1 MQHQLL
7 AVRKHF
13 CPIGRSLLAAVRIV
27 AALAFCATQ
36 ANAAELLATNEAAPA
51 KAQNKQLHAA
61 IAAHKGHPVLINFWA
76 SWCEPCREEMP
87 ALQRLAKRWQARGL
101 TVITVAVA
109 DSPRQV
115 SDTLE
120 KPNVQLP
127 VIHDPEQQ
135 IIQRW
140 GVSFLP
146 TTLILDA
153 RQRIRLRG
161 QGAIDWDAAAIDRQL
176 QPLFK

>member
-7 AVRKHF
+7 AVRKRF
-13 CPIGRSLLAAVRIV
+13 CPFVRRLLAAVRIV

-120 KPNVQLP
+120 KLNVQLP

-140 GVSFLP
+140 GVGFLP

-153 RQRIRLRG
+153 RQRIRLHG
-161 QGAIDWDAAAIDRQL
+161 QGTIDWDAAAIDRQL

>member
-7 AVRKHF
+7 AVRKRF
-13 CPIGRSLLAAVRIV
+13 CPFVRRLLAAVRIV

-51 KAQNKQLHAA
+51 KAQNKQLHDA

-120 KPNVQLP
+120 KLNVQLP

-135 IIQRW
+135 IIPRW

>member
-1 MQHQLL
+1 MRKRCRLL
-7 AVRKHF
+7 VR
-13 CPIGRSLLAAVRIV
+13 RLLAAARIL
-27 AALAFCATQ
+27 AAWAFCATQ
-36 ANAAELLATNEAAPA
+36 ANAAELLGYQRSGSSEGAKQATPRRT
-51 KAQNKQLHAA
+51 
-61 IAAHKGHPVLINFWA
+61 AAHQGQSRPHQLLGYVVRTVPGGNA
-76 SWCEPCREEMP
+76 GAPGSR
-87 ALQRLAKRWQARGL
+87 AKRWQARGL

-109 DSPRQV
+109 DNPRQV

-120 KPNVQLP
+120 KLNVQLP

-140 GVSFLP
+140 GVSFPP

-161 QGAIDWDAAAIDRQL
+161 QGAIDWDAAAIDRQIL

>member
-1 MQHQLL
+1 MHHQSL
-7 AVRKHF
+7 AVRKRCRLF
-13 CPIGRSLLAAVRIV
+13 VRRLLAAARII

-36 ANAAELLATNEAAPA
+36 ANAAELLVTNEAFPA

-76 SWCEPCREEMP
+76 TWCEPCREEMP

-109 DSPRQV
+109 DNPRQV

-120 KPNVQLP
+120 KLNVQLP

>member
-7 AVRKHF
+7 AVRKRF
-13 CPIGRSLLAAVRIV
+13 CPFVRRLLAAVRIV

-51 KAQNKQLHAA
+51 KAQNKQLHDA

-120 KPNVQLP
+120 KLNVQLP
-127 VIHDPEQQ
+127 VIHNPEQQ
-135 IIQRW
+135 IIPRW

>member
-7 AVRKHF
+7 AVRKRF
-13 CPIGRSLLAAVRIV
+13 CPFVRRLLAAVRIV

-51 KAQNKQLHAA
+51 KAQNKQLHDA

-109 DSPRQV
+109 DSPWQV

-120 KPNVQLP
+120 KLNVQLP

-140 GVSFLP
+140 GVSFVP

-161 QGAIDWDAAAIDRQL
+161 QGAIDWDAASIDRQL
-176 QPLFK
+176 QALFN

>member
-7 AVRKHF
+7 AVRKRF
-13 CPIGRSLLAAVRIV
+13 CPFVRRLLAAVRIV

-36 ANAAELLATNEAAPA
+36 ANAAELLSTNEAAPA

-61 IAAHKGHPVLINFWA
+61 IAAHKGHPVLITFWA

-109 DSPRQV
+109 DSPRHV

-120 KPNVQLP
+120 KLNVQLP

-140 GVSFLP
+140 GVLAVP
-146 TTLILDA
+146 TTVILDK
-153 RQRIRLRG
+153 RHRIRLLG
-161 QGAIDWDAAAIDRQL
+161 QGDINWDATAIDRQL

>member
-7 AVRKHF
+7 AVRKRF
-13 CPIGRSLLAAVRIV
+13 CPFVRRLLAAVRIV

-120 KPNVQLP
+120 KLNVQLP

-135 IIQRW
+135 IIPRW

>member
-7 AVRKHF
+7 AVRKRF
-13 CPIGRSLLAAVRIV
+13 CPFVRRLLAAVRIV

-36 ANAAELLATNEAAPA
+36 ANADELLDTNEAAPA

-120 KPNVQLP
+120 KLNVQLP

>member
-13 CPIGRSLLAAVRIV
+13 CPFVRSLLAAVRIV

-120 KPNVQLP
+120 KLNVQLP

>member
-1 MQHQLL
+1 
-7 AVRKHF
+7 
-13 CPIGRSLLAAVRIV
+13 
-27 AALAFCATQ
+27 
-36 ANAAELLATNEAAPA
+36 
-51 KAQNKQLHAA
+51 
-61 IAAHKGHPVLINFWA
+61 
-76 SWCEPCREEMP
+76 MP

-109 DSPRQV
+109 DNPRQV

-120 KPNVQLP
+120 KLNVQLP

-140 GVSFLP
+140 GVSFVP

-161 QGAIDWDAAAIDRQL
+161 QGAIDWDAASIDRQL
-176 QPLFK
+176 QALFN

>member
-7 AVRKHF
+7 AVRKRF
-13 CPIGRSLLAAVRIV
+13 CPFVRRLLAAVRIV

-76 SWCEPCREEMP
+76 SWCEPCREEMS

-120 KPNVQLP
+120 KLNVQLP

>member
-7 AVRKHF
+7 AVRKRF
-13 CPIGRSLLAAVRIV
+13 CPFVRRLLAAVRIV

-36 ANAAELLATNEAAPA
+36 ANAAELLSTNEAAPA

-120 KPNVQLP
+120 KLNVQLP

-135 IIQRW
+135 IIPRW

>member
-13 CPIGRSLLAAVRIV
+13 CPFVRSLLAAVRIV

-109 DSPRQV
+109 DTPRQV

-120 KPNVQLP
+120 KLNVQLP

-161 QGAIDWDAAAIDRQL
+161 QGAIDLDAAPIDRQL